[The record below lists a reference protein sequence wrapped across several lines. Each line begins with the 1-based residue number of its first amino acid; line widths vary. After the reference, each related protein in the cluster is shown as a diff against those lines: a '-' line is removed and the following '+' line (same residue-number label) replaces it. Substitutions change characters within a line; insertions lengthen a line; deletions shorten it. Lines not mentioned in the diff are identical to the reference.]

1 MPVRPPHSDVGEE
14 MLSNLRAKGT
24 QLETALA
31 GRQIAPFAQI
41 LGSVTTLTA
50 GRALSLSPDGTD
62 DSAFARKQGGFALS
76 DLCRVAIAAAILAS
90 ILVSILA
97 SALGGLAQTAG
108 RLSMTVTGLRSNDG
122 VVRCA
127 LHNSPAAF
135 PKAGQ
140 EWRGVI
146 APIRDRQATCVFS
159 GVPAGNYAVAF
170 FHAEHNETQL
180 TPGLFGKPIQGY
192 GFSNNASGS
201 FGPPDFN
208 AAAFRYD
215 GGNLALQAS
224 LTY

>member
-1 MPVRPPHSDVGEE
+1 
-14 MLSNLRAKGT
+14 
-24 QLETALA
+24 
-31 GRQIAPFAQI
+31 
-41 LGSVTTLTA
+41 
-50 GRALSLSPDGTD
+50 LSLDGSGD
-62 DSAFARKQGGFALS
+62 NVFARGIGGFALS
-76 DLCRVAIAAAILAS
+76 ALPKVAIAAAILAS
-90 ILVSILA
+90 TLFA
-97 SALGGLAQTAG
+97 SALGGLAQPAG

-159 GVPAGNYAVAF
+159 GVPAGNYAMAF

-215 GGNLALQAS
+215 GGNLALQGS

>member
-1 MPVRPPHSDVGEE
+1 
-14 MLSNLRAKGT
+14 
-24 QLETALA
+24 
-31 GRQIAPFAQI
+31 
-41 LGSVTTLTA
+41 
-50 GRALSLSPDGTD
+50 
-62 DSAFARKQGGFALS
+62 LS
-76 DLCRVAIAAAILAS
+76 DLLGVAIAAAILAS

-159 GVPAGNYAVAF
+159 GVPAGNYAAAF

>member
-1 MPVRPPHSDVGEE
+1 MS
-14 MLSNLRAKGT
+14 T
-24 QLETALA
+24 LA
-31 GRQIAPFAQI
+31 ST
-41 LGSVTTLTA
+41 LLTA
-50 GRALSLSPDGTD
+50 TSR
-62 DSAFARKQGGFALS
+62 
-76 DLCRVAIAAAILAS
+76 
-90 ILVSILA
+90 
-97 SALGGLAQTAG
+97 GLAQAPG
-108 RLSMTVTGLRSNDG
+108 RLSMTVTGVRSSDG

-127 LHNSPAAF
+127 LYNSPAAF

-146 APIRDRQATCVFS
+146 APIRDRQATCVFN

-180 TPGLFGKPIQGY
+180 TPGLFGKPTQGY

-201 FGPPDFN
+201 FGPPNFN

-215 GGNLALQAS
+215 GGNLALQDS